1 MFPRG
6 GSLSAGLLEEK
17 ETKKMQIYLYANI
30 NLGHA
35 AEIETV
41 FYEE

>member
-17 ETKKMQIYLYANI
+17 GKKKMQIYLNANI

-35 AEIETV
+35 AEIKTV
-41 FYEE
+41 FYEK